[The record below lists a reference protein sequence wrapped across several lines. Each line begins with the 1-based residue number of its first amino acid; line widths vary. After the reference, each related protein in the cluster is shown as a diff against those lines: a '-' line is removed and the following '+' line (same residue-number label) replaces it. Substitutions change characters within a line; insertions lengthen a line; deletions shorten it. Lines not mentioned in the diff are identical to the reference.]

1 MNKNLGINEKKKIKM
16 KTITTIKNIS
26 IAIALQFTAVSLYAA
41 NNPQEVITI
50 NSAKFGSSLVKVWV
64 EKYTEKHP
72 EVQIR
77 LV

>member
-50 NSAKFGSSLVKVWV
+50 NSAKFGSS
-64 EKYTEKHP
+64 
-72 EVQIR
+72 
-77 LV
+77 